1 MPPCAADPCCAA
13 FEDDGTLYDE
23 LTGTPLYT
31 KSYDDGSQHDAG
43 CAAAAT
49 APLAGFDASCGAAGC
64 APPASSLF
72 GDQLCGCGVDFS
84 GDEDEFVRGGARFAA
99 PPAEVPRIPRDPR
112 SQFPG
117 GLPLVTIPLEFP
129 SAMDWASS
137 DGGESDGGE
146 RKAKKQS
153 ARRKTKKKGTTD
165 EKDADKRKK
174 KKKGKK
180 KKGAG
185 GASSDGGESSGG
197 EGRVHYWVASRDWRA
212 SADRPEEVDAP
223 APPPSPPPPPSDGD
237 TPHDDRPAKRIN

>member
-1 MPPCAADPCCAA
+1 MRSARPSTKRIVRRWRSTSATPTCCAPSWTPLRDAASRSSAAPGTRFPSRKWAGLQPGLRDPSDLAARRLETAARRQLELEAASSGASEWAMPPCAADPCCAA

-129 SAMDWASS
+129 SAMDWATS
-137 DGGESDGGE
+137 DGASSDGGE
-146 RKAKKQS
+146 RKAKKL
-153 ARRKTKKKGTTD
+153 
-165 EKDADKRKK
+165 
-174 KKKGKK
+174 
-180 KKGAG
+180 
-185 GASSDGGESSGG
+185 
-197 EGRVHYWVASRDWRA
+197 
-212 SADRPEEVDAP
+212 
-223 APPPSPPPPPSDGD
+223 
-237 TPHDDRPAKRIN
+237 N